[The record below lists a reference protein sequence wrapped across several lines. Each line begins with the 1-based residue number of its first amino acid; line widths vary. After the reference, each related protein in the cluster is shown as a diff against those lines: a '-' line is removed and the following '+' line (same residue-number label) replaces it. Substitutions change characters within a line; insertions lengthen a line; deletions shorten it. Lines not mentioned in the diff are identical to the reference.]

1 MKRNAPHAR
10 QLLWLKRA
18 AVEGSRLDP
27 KARRNLYFKTG
38 FYSIALI
45 WCLVALLMW
54 LTPAKYVSHWTLI
67 LPGAGAGAMVSL
79 DSLGQAS
86 ASTSSP
92 YLSSAIDPREN
103 YKAIVMSDPVLM
115 LAASRIK
122 ESAGAFGKPKLK
134 LPSQTGL
141 MEFASI
147 GATPEIASARAWAL
161 YESLQDT
168 LIKLRMDE
176 ISQRE
181 AGVRQGLNG
190 FAAKVSE
197 SQQRIL
203 AYQSERGLVSLDQFK
218 ELALTTERLRQSRTA
233 LESSLR
239 GLEASRDT
247 LAHHLGL
254 DVEGASA
261 LLKLKND
268 QLFQALLMSDTR
280 LKASL
285 TELGARLGSRH
296 PQIQTL
302 SAEAAS
308 VRQGLKQRCEA
319 LLGNCQLEHMLMLS
333 ADDVDSRAQLM
344 QQLISLAT
352 EADGK
357 QHELESLDI
366 QLKDWEHRL
375 EASKKDAAR
384 LEDLNREHQL
394 ATAVFTSA
402 AARMDV
408 GKADIYAA
416 YPMLQLM
423 AAPELPKQPDPVGP
437 LLILVGGLAASV
449 SIIAGLSLLWIRKPI
464 LHKLLMKG

>member
-1 MKRNAPHAR
+1 MKRSQPHAR

-18 AVEGSRLDP
+18 AVEGSRLTP
-27 KARRNLYFKTG
+27 AARRKLYFKTG
-38 FYSIALI
+38 FYSLALI

-54 LTPAKYVSHWTLI
+54 LTPAKYVSRWTLI
-67 LPGAGAGAMVSL
+67 LPGSGAGAMVSL

-103 YKAIVMSDPVLM
+103 YKAIVLSDPVLM
-115 LAASRIK
+115 LAAEQLK
-122 ESAGAFGKPKLK
+122 ESVGAFGKPKLK

-141 MEFASI
+141 MEFASV
-147 GATPEIASARAWAL
+147 GATPQLANARAWAL
-161 YESLQDT
+161 YQSLQQT
-168 LIKLRMDE
+168 LSTLRLDE
-176 ISQRE
+176 IAQRE
-181 AGVRQGLNG
+181 AGVRQGLDG

-203 AYQSERGLVSLDQFK
+203 MYQSERGLVSLDQFK
-218 ELALTTERLRQSRTA
+218 ELALTTERLRQSRTGI
-233 LESSLR
+233 ESQVR
-239 GLEASRDT
+239 GLDASLAT
-247 LAHHLGL
+247 LERHLGL
-254 DVEGASA
+254 DVTEAAA

-280 LKASL
+280 LGASL
-285 TELGARLGSRH
+285 TELGGRLGPRH
-296 PQIQTL
+296 PQMQTL

-308 VRQGLKQRCEA
+308 VRQGLKRRCTE
-319 LLGNCQLEHMLMLS
+319 LLGHCDVSRMLMLS
-333 ADDVDSRAQLM
+333 ADDMDGRAQLM

-357 QHELESLDI
+357 RRELETLSTEI
-366 QLKDWEHRL
+366 MEWETRL

-423 AAPELPKQPDPVGP
+423 AAPQMPKQPDPVGP
-437 LLILVGGLAASV
+437 LLILVGGIAASI

-464 LHKLLMKG
+464 LHKLLMSA